1 MSAQTFDD
9 NLATMNEQRIS
20 LSAEGSPAGS
30 VREKLMGLFAL
41 SADARALEQQVE
53 ARVSELAHDFACNP
67 RISTDIEVS
76 RIVEASADYHL
87 PSAPS
92 DVRDYVEHIA
102 TNLVA
107 HSINTA
113 SPRYIGHMTSALPYF
128 VRPLGKLMT
137 AINQNPVKMETAKS
151 LTPYERQVMAMM
163 HRLVFRM
170 KDCFY
175 DEHAHSRE
183 STLGMMTTGGTEANL
198 SALWC
203 ARNQSL
209 RGDGDLPAV
218 SKSGLIA
225 ALKARG
231 YEGVAIVGA
240 KSTHY
245 SFQKATDVLG
255 LGDDGLIRVAV
266 DRDNR
271 IDLRELRRV
280 LERCREERLLVF
292 ALVGVAGAT
301 DSGAVDPLNDLAD
314 IAQEYG
320 IHFHVDAA
328 WGGALL
334 FSERHRHILSG
345 IERAD
350 SVTIDGHKQM
360 YLPMGVGMLLLRDP
374 RLARVIEKQAHYVVR
389 SGSMDLGR
397 RTLSGSRPATALF
410 IHAALHIIGRQG
422 YEFLVD
428 EGMSKA
434 RYLAD
439 LIRTSLQF
447 ELLTEPQSNI
457 LLYRYLP
464 ESLRGQ
470 AARGALTE
478 ADHQRINQLTE
489 QLQKA
494 QRQRGCTF
502 VSRTTTFN
510 TRYGPDVGVVALRAV
525 MANPLTTPT
534 DINTVLQEQLEIAQ
548 RLDASAAA

>member
-1 MSAQTFDD
+1 MSAPTFGGK
-9 NLATMNEQRIS
+9 LATVGEQGMS
-20 LSAEGSPAGS
+20 LPAEGSPAGA
-30 VREKLMGLFAL
+30 VREKLLGLFTLSEDAL
-41 SADARALEQQVE
+41 ALERQVE
-53 ARVSELAHDFACNP
+53 ARVSELAHEFARNP
-67 RISTDIEVS
+67 RVSTDIEVS
-76 RIVEASADYHL
+76 RIVEASADYRI

-92 DVRDYVEHIA
+92 DVRDYVEDIA
-102 TNLVA
+102 SNLVA

-151 LTPYERQVMAMM
+151 FSPYERQVMAMM

-170 KDCFY
+170 KDRFY

-198 SALWC
+198 CALWC

-209 RGDGDLPAV
+209 RGEGNLPAV

-231 YEGVAIVGA
+231 YEGAAIVGSN
-240 KSTHY
+240 STHY

-255 LGDDGLIRVAV
+255 VGDDGLIRVAV

-271 IDLRELRRV
+271 IDLRELRRA
-280 LERCREERLLVF
+280 LQRCREERLLVF
-292 ALVGVAGAT
+292 ALVGVAGTT

-397 RTLSGSRPATALF
+397 RTLSGSRPATVLF
-410 IHAALHIIGRQG
+410 VHAALRIIGRQG

-428 EGMSKA
+428 EGMGKA

-439 LIRTSLQF
+439 LIRSSPQF
-447 ELLTEPQSNI
+447 ELLAEPQSNI

-464 ESLRGQ
+464 EPLRGR

-478 ADHQRINQLTE
+478 DDNRRVNRLTE
-489 QLQKA
+489 QLQKV

-510 TRYGPDVGVVALRAV
+510 TRYGPEVGVVALRAV
-525 MANPLTTPT
+525 TANPLTTPT
-534 DINTVLQEQLEIAQ
+534 DINAVLQEQLEIAQ
-548 RLDASAAA
+548 RLDAAGA